1 MTDGK
6 DGAAA
11 RRAVRVVFVAL
22 LVDLLAFTMPLPLF
36 PRIIEGFVE
45 QEARHPFGSPT
56 LLSRTLDAVR
66 SIRAY
71 LFSFSSLRT
80 VTDSRWDLTLLG
92 GLLASLFSTCQ
103 FLVSPRLGK
112 LSDRYGRRPVLLAT
126 MVGNLLSALL
136 WLFADNFALYAAS
149 RIVGGLAEG
158 NVQLSI
164 AIITD
169 ITSPEARARSLALVG
184 AAFSLAFTL
193 GPSLGA
199 YLSGRT
205 FGRGSVVTLPGGSKE
220 IRLNSY
226 AVPAAMTVALLA
238 FETIYL
244 WLRLPETRGWSG
256 AANSTTSTNGTS
268 PTTTSDAKPAR
279 PRRSISERRARLRR
293 LERIHLAFLFFFS
306 GAEFTLTFLT
316 HNLFDWSNVQN
327 GRLLGFIGILSA
339 LLQGGYVRRKS
350 KNATAAQTG
359 RLAQSGI
366 RACMLSLIA
375 LAVLPRVDKGSKAAS
390 VLLWTAAAGLA
401 FVSATVVNSLN
412 ALASLETDEPVPTP
426 NGPSSASSTPASAT
440 LDRIDKGAALGSFR
454 SQGQLGRAVGPLVT
468 TAIYWTVSPS
478 MAYLVC
484 ALGTV
489 GVVAAMGRIVEED
502 RRGEDSSA
510 TQGKKSE

>member
-1 MTDGK
+1 MSEPVRK
-6 DGAAA
+6 DDAAA
-11 RRAVRVVFVAL
+11 RTAVRVVFVAL

-36 PRIIEGFVE
+36 PRIIEGFVA
-45 QEARHPFGSPT
+45 QEAKNSFTSPT
-56 LLSRTLDAVR
+56 LLSRTLDTVR

-103 FLVSPRLGK
+103 FLISPRLGR
-112 LSDRYGRRPVLLAT
+112 LSDKYGRRPVLLAT
-126 MVGNLLSALL
+126 MIGNLLSALL

-149 RIVGGLAEG
+149 RVVGGLAEG

-169 ITSPEARARSLALVG
+169 VTSPEARARSLALVG

-199 YLSGRT
+199 FFSQRT
-205 FGRGSVVTLPGGSKE
+205 FGQGSVIDVPAALVPVLRSET

-226 AVPAAMTVALLA
+226 AVPAAITVGLLA
-238 FETIYL
+238 FETVYL
-244 WLRLPETRGWSG
+244 ALRLPETRGWLTGSSG
-256 AANSTTSTNGTS
+256 AAAEKVMNGDQ
-268 PTTTSDAKPAR
+268 TTTSER
-279 PRRSISERRARLRR
+279 PRRSVSERRARLRR
-293 LERIHLAFLFFFS
+293 LERLHLAFLFFFS

-316 HNLFDWSNVQN
+316 HNLFNWSNAQN

-350 KNATAAQTG
+350 KNASPAKTG
-359 RLAQSGI
+359 KMALSGI
-366 RACMLSLIA
+366 RACLLSLVC
-375 LAVLPRVDKGSKAAS
+375 LAILPRVSTTGKAAPA
-390 VLLWTAAAGLA
+390 LLWTAAAGLA

-412 ALASLETDEPVPTP
+412 ALASLETDEPTRSLSRTD
-426 NGPSSASSTPASAT
+426 GRDESSDAK
-440 LDRIDKGAALGSFR
+440 IDKGAALGSFR
-454 SQGQLGRAVGPLVT
+454 SRGQLGRAVGPLVT

-478 MAYLVC
+478 AAYLVC

-489 GVVAAMGRIVEED
+489 GVAAAMARTVKED
-502 RRGEDSSA
+502 AVAER
-510 TQGKKSE
+510 KKSE

>member
-1 MTDGK
+1 MRSPTPD
-6 DGAAA
+6 DIADCYPT
-11 RRAVRVVFVAL
+11 RQ
-22 LVDLLAFTMPLPLF
+22 P
-36 PRIIEGFVE
+36 
-45 QEARHPFGSPT
+45 PT
-56 LLSRTLDAVR
+56 LLSRTLGAVR

-112 LSDRYGRRPVLLAT
+112 LSDRYGRRPILLAS
-126 MVGNLLSALL
+126 MVGNLLSAVL

-169 ITSPEARARSLALVG
+169 VTSPEARARSLALVG
-184 AAFSLAFTL
+184 AAFSLAFVF
-193 GPSLGA
+193 GPSIGA

-205 FGRGSVVTLPGGSKE
+205 FGQASVVKLPAILGE
-220 IRLNSY
+220 REVRLNSY

-244 WLRLPETRGWSG
+244 ALRLPETRDW
-256 AANSTTSTNGTS
+256 AAINKSDGSS
-268 PTTTSDAKPAR
+268 QATTTTATASAQGSR
-279 PRRSISERRARLRR
+279 PPSRTIAERRARLRR

-316 HNLFDWSNVQN
+316 HNLFDWSNAQN

-350 KNATAAQTG
+350 KSATAAQTG

-366 RACMLSLIA
+366 QACMLSLIA
-375 LAVLPRVDKGSKAAS
+375 LAVLPRVHKGGAVAPA
-390 VLLWTAAAGLA
+390 LLWTAAAGLA

-412 ALASLETDEPVPTP
+412 ALASLETDEQPASS
-426 NGPSSASSTPASAT
+426 SSASSTE
-440 LDRIDKGAALGSFR
+440 DRIDKGAALGAFR
-454 SQGQLGRAVGPLVT
+454 SQGQLGRAIGPLVT

-484 ALGTV
+484 AFGTV
-489 GVVAAMGRIVEED
+489 GVASAMGRIVQED
-502 RRGEDSSA
+502 RRAEEASEVA
-510 TQGKKSE
+510 KKRE